1 MKENLSHVID
11 SHQHFWVYNE
21 MKDAWI
27 TDEMKVIQRSF
38 LPKDLQPVLQENKV
52 GGCVAVQASQSE
64 EETNFLLELAGEND
78 FIKGVVGWVDLKDK
92 NIEERLIY
100 FSKEK
105 KLSGFRHILQG
116 EDVEEYLSNKDFL
129 HGISLLGKY
138 NYTYDILVYHRQ
150 LKYVDDFVRRFPN
163 QRFVLDHLAKP
174 DIKGHTISDWEKEI
188 TLIAKNEN
196 ISCKISGMVTEAD
209 WENWDEK
216 DFYPY
221 IDVVMRNFG
230 TDRVLFGSDWP
241 VCLLGIT
248 YQKWLSVLNT
258 YFTNYSSAEKENFFG
273 KNAMKFYDL

>member
-258 YFTNYSSAEKENFFG
+258 YFTNYSSTEKENFFG